1 MMDLRKARGE
11 SWTAITG
18 EEKYLPLFKESE
30 LPKVNSIVESL
41 DGMDLE
47 SSFELLEKVKKC
59 LLQAAQVSS
68 R

>member
-1 MMDLRKARGE
+1 MKVEKARGE
-11 SWTAITG
+11 GWVTIDG

-30 LPKVNSIVESL
+30 IPKVNAIVEAM

-47 SSFELLEKVKKC
+47 SSFELLEKTKKY
-59 LLQAAQVSS
+59 LLQAAQIAL